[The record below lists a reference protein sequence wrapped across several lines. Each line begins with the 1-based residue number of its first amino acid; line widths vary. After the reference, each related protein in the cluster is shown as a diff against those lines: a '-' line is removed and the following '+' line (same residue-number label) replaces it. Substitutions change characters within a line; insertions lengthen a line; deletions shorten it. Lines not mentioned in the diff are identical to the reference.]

1 MKTKYTK
8 GPWKVDPKAKLRV
21 CAHNGYTVAYG
32 YTVASC
38 GNDSDIELEEAQ
50 ANAHLI
56 AAAPDMFEALEL
68 FLKIEDGPDEQHA
81 VVMNTMK
88 AYAKMREAV
97 KKAKGE

>member
-8 GPWKVDPKAKLRV
+8 GPWHIHAGVMAGEFTIWSKVD
-21 CAHNGYTVAYG
+21 
-32 YTVASC
+32 
-38 GNDSDIELEEAQ
+38 EAPIATGCSQ
-50 ANAHLI
+50 ANAQLVS
-56 AAAPDMFEALEL
+56 AAPDMFEALEL
-68 FLKIEDGPDEQHA
+68 FLKIEDGPEEQHA